1 MSLKIVV
8 LAKQVPDTRNVG
20 KDAMTA
26 EGTVNRA
33 ALPAIFNPE
42 DLNALEQALR
52 LKEQNPGSTVGILT
66 MGPPRAGEIIRQ
78 GLYRGAD
85 TGWLLTDRLFA
96 GADTLATSYALA
108 TGIQKIGDV
117 DIVIGGRQAIDGDTT
132 TSEHTEI
139 PKDAIVVYYKDGR
152 EVPAY
157 NLTMDASV
165 VSFKTS
171 KRAKDRPIFS
181 PKSEVFMIRYPDGT
195 RDILTNLAVAEQQQ
209 REREAEEARLKAQRE
224 AEVADSIKA
233 AAIEE
238 AASATNPKKATIV
251 TKKGVRMKVWVC
263 SDTATMVSY
272 KKVNSAKAPVF
283 NMSKAKI
290 KNIIY

>member
-1 MSLKIVV
+1 MIRFFLSILLLGLTNIATYAQDAIIFRDGRVKSVKIIQTNNDKTLFKKSGNKNASEEYVENTKVFMLKFKTRGNVV
-8 LAKQVPDTRNVG
+8 
-20 KDAMTA
+20 
-26 EGTVNRA
+26 
-33 ALPAIFNPE
+33 FNANGE
-42 DLNALEQALR
+42 R
-52 LKEQNPGSTVGILT
+52 ILT
-66 MGPPRAGEIIRQ
+66 
-78 GLYRGAD
+78 
-85 TGWLLTDRLFA
+85 
-96 GADTLATSYALA
+96 TS
-108 TGIQKIGDV
+108 K
-117 DIVIGGRQAIDGDTT
+117 
-132 TSEHTEI
+132 HTEI

-152 EVPAY
+152 EIPAY

-224 AEVADSIKA
+224 VEVADSIKA
-233 AAIEE
+233 ATIEE

-272 KKVNSAKAPVF
+272 KKANSAKAAIF

>member
-1 MSLKIVV
+1 MKRIVV
-8 LAKQVPDTRNVG
+8 ILNLLLLIAINVYTQDAIIFRDGRVKSVKIIQTNNDKTLFKESDSKNASEEYVENTKVFMLKFKTRGNV
-20 KDAMTA
+20 
-26 EGTVNRA
+26 V
-33 ALPAIFNPE
+33 FN
-42 DLNALEQALR
+42 
-52 LKEQNPGSTVGILT
+52 GSGERIL
-66 MGPPRAGEIIRQ
+66 
-78 GLYRGAD
+78 
-85 TGWLLTDRLFA
+85 
-96 GADTLATSYALA
+96 
-108 TGIQKIGDV
+108 
-117 DIVIGGRQAIDGDTT
+117 T
-132 TSEHTEI
+132 TSEHIQI

-157 NLTMDASV
+157 NLTMDANV

-171 KRAKDRPIFS
+171 KKGKDRPIFS

-195 RDILTNLAVAEQQQ
+195 RDILTNLAVEEQRQ
-209 REREAEEARLKAQRE
+209 REREAEEARQKALRE

-233 AAIEE
+233 AVIEE

-251 TKKGVRMKVWVC
+251 TKKGVRMKVWIC

-272 KKVNSAKAPVF
+272 KKVNSVKAAIF

>member
-1 MSLKIVV
+1 MRRFHFYTVLIFASAYNIAIHAQDAIIFRDGRVKSVKIIQTNNDKTLFKESGNKNASEEYVENTKVFMLKFKTRGNVV
-8 LAKQVPDTRNVG
+8 
-20 KDAMTA
+20 
-26 EGTVNRA
+26 
-33 ALPAIFNPE
+33 FNANGE
-42 DLNALEQALR
+42 R
-52 LKEQNPGSTVGILT
+52 IL
-66 MGPPRAGEIIRQ
+66 
-78 GLYRGAD
+78 
-85 TGWLLTDRLFA
+85 
-96 GADTLATSYALA
+96 
-108 TGIQKIGDV
+108 
-117 DIVIGGRQAIDGDTT
+117 T

-171 KRAKDRPIFS
+171 KKAKDRPIFS

-224 AEVADSIKA
+224 VEVADSIKA

-272 KKVNSAKAPVF
+272 KKANSAKAAIF

>member
-1 MSLKIVV
+1 MRRFHFNIVLILAWAYSIAIHAQDAIIFRDGRVKSVKIIQTNNDKTLFKESDNKNASEEFVENTKVFMLKFKTRGNVV
-8 LAKQVPDTRNVG
+8 
-20 KDAMTA
+20 
-26 EGTVNRA
+26 
-33 ALPAIFNPE
+33 FNANGE
-42 DLNALEQALR
+42 R
-52 LKEQNPGSTVGILT
+52 IL
-66 MGPPRAGEIIRQ
+66 
-78 GLYRGAD
+78 
-85 TGWLLTDRLFA
+85 
-96 GADTLATSYALA
+96 
-108 TGIQKIGDV
+108 
-117 DIVIGGRQAIDGDTT
+117 T

-171 KRAKDRPIFS
+171 KKAKDRPIFS

-209 REREAEEARLKAQRE
+209 RECEAEEARLKAQRE

-238 AASATNPKKATIV
+238 AASATNPKRATIV

-263 SDTATMVSY
+263 SDTPTMVSY
-272 KKVNSAKAPVF
+272 KKVNSAKAAIF

>member
-1 MSLKIVV
+1 MKSFYAIILC
-8 LAKQVPDTRNVG
+8 LT
-20 KDAMTA
+20 
-26 EGTVNRA
+26 
-33 ALPAIFNPE
+33 IFNLKLHAQDAIIFRDGRVKSVKIIQTNNDKTLFKE
-42 DLNALEQALR
+42 SGNKNASEEYVENTKVFMLTFKTRGNVVFNANGER
-52 LKEQNPGSTVGILT
+52 IL
-66 MGPPRAGEIIRQ
+66 
-78 GLYRGAD
+78 
-85 TGWLLTDRLFA
+85 
-96 GADTLATSYALA
+96 
-108 TGIQKIGDV
+108 
-117 DIVIGGRQAIDGDTT
+117 T

-152 EVPAY
+152 EIPAY

-171 KRAKDRPIFS
+171 TRAKDRPIFS

-195 RDILTNLAVAEQQQ
+195 RDILTNLAVEEQQQ
-209 REREAEEARLKAQRE
+209 REREAEEARQKAQRE
-224 AEVADSIKA
+224 AEVSDSIKA
-233 AAIEE
+233 AAMEE

-263 SDTATMVSY
+263 SDTPTMVSY
-272 KKVNSAKAPVF
+272 KKVNSAKAAIF

>member
-1 MSLKIVV
+1 MRRFHFYTVLIFAWAYNIAIHAQDVIIFRDGRVKSVKIIQTNNDKTLFKESGNKNASEEYVENTKVFMLKFKTRGNVV
-8 LAKQVPDTRNVG
+8 
-20 KDAMTA
+20 
-26 EGTVNRA
+26 
-33 ALPAIFNPE
+33 FNANGE
-42 DLNALEQALR
+42 R
-52 LKEQNPGSTVGILT
+52 IL
-66 MGPPRAGEIIRQ
+66 
-78 GLYRGAD
+78 
-85 TGWLLTDRLFA
+85 
-96 GADTLATSYALA
+96 
-108 TGIQKIGDV
+108 
-117 DIVIGGRQAIDGDTT
+117 T

-171 KRAKDRPIFS
+171 KKAKDRPIFS

-224 AEVADSIKA
+224 VEVADSIKA

-272 KKVNSAKAPVF
+272 KKANSAKAAIF

>member
-1 MSLKIVV
+1 MSKICYYHLDMNFKRSVIFIGAMLASLQSIAQDAIIFRDGRVKSVKIIQTNNDKTLFKESGNKKASEEFVENTKVFMLKFKTRGNVV
-8 LAKQVPDTRNVG
+8 
-20 KDAMTA
+20 
-26 EGTVNRA
+26 
-33 ALPAIFNPE
+33 FNANGE
-42 DLNALEQALR
+42 R
-52 LKEQNPGSTVGILT
+52 IL
-66 MGPPRAGEIIRQ
+66 
-78 GLYRGAD
+78 
-85 TGWLLTDRLFA
+85 
-96 GADTLATSYALA
+96 
-108 TGIQKIGDV
+108 
-117 DIVIGGRQAIDGDTT
+117 T

-152 EVPAY
+152 EIPAY

-171 KRAKDRPIFS
+171 KKAKDRPIFS

-209 REREAEEARLKAQRE
+209 REHEEEEARLKAQRE

-238 AASATNPKKATIV
+238 AASTTNPKKATIV

-272 KKVNSAKAPVF
+272 KKVNSAKAAIF

>member
-1 MSLKIVV
+1 MRRFFISILLLGLANTAVNAQDAIIYRDGRVKSVKIIQTNNDKTLFKESGNKNASEEYVENTKVFMLKFKTRGNVV
-8 LAKQVPDTRNVG
+8 
-20 KDAMTA
+20 
-26 EGTVNRA
+26 
-33 ALPAIFNPE
+33 FNANGE
-42 DLNALEQALR
+42 R
-52 LKEQNPGSTVGILT
+52 IL
-66 MGPPRAGEIIRQ
+66 
-78 GLYRGAD
+78 
-85 TGWLLTDRLFA
+85 
-96 GADTLATSYALA
+96 
-108 TGIQKIGDV
+108 
-117 DIVIGGRQAIDGDTT
+117 T

-171 KRAKDRPIFS
+171 KKAKDRPIFS

-224 AEVADSIKA
+224 VEVADSIKA

-263 SDTATMVSY
+263 SDTPTMVSY
-272 KKVNSAKAPVF
+272 KKVNSAKAAIF

>member
-1 MSLKIVV
+1 MLKFKTRGNVV
-8 LAKQVPDTRNVG
+8 
-20 KDAMTA
+20 
-26 EGTVNRA
+26 
-33 ALPAIFNPE
+33 FNANGE
-42 DLNALEQALR
+42 R
-52 LKEQNPGSTVGILT
+52 IL
-66 MGPPRAGEIIRQ
+66 
-78 GLYRGAD
+78 
-85 TGWLLTDRLFA
+85 
-96 GADTLATSYALA
+96 
-108 TGIQKIGDV
+108 
-117 DIVIGGRQAIDGDTT
+117 T

-152 EVPAY
+152 EIPAY

-171 KRAKDRPIFS
+171 KKAKDRPIFS

-209 REREAEEARLKAQRE
+209 REHEEEEARLKAQRE

-238 AASATNPKKATIV
+238 AASTTNPKKATIV

-272 KKVNSAKAPVF
+272 KKVNSAKAAIF

>member
-1 MSLKIVV
+1 MKRIVV
-8 LAKQVPDTRNVG
+8 ILNLLLLIAINAYAQDAIIFRDGRVKSVKIIQTNNDKTLFKESDNKKASEEYVENTKVFMLKFKTRGNV
-20 KDAMTA
+20 
-26 EGTVNRA
+26 V
-33 ALPAIFNPE
+33 FN
-42 DLNALEQALR
+42 
-52 LKEQNPGSTVGILT
+52 GSGERIL
-66 MGPPRAGEIIRQ
+66 
-78 GLYRGAD
+78 
-85 TGWLLTDRLFA
+85 
-96 GADTLATSYALA
+96 
-108 TGIQKIGDV
+108 
-117 DIVIGGRQAIDGDTT
+117 T
-132 TSEHTEI
+132 TSEHIQI

-157 NLTMDASV
+157 NLTMDANV

-171 KRAKDRPIFS
+171 KKGKNRPIFS

-195 RDILTNLAVAEQQQ
+195 RDILTNLAVEEQRQ
-209 REREAEEARLKAQRE
+209 REREAEEARQKAQRE

-233 AAIEE
+233 ATIEE

-251 TKKGVRMKVWVC
+251 TKKGARMKVWIC

-272 KKVNSAKAPVF
+272 KKVNSAKAAIF